1 DVQSQPKIFKKK
13 KKKNPSHHFFFLKKK
28 YFFFHIEAQHAV
40 TRFIKGFASQTVP
53 KCVPFWNTREK
64 TTLSNP
70 ITSRTA
76 WIPQTAL
83 TGEGIIGIDITF
95 PPIGTVLA

>member
-1 DVQSQPKIFKKK
+1 MLFQNETV
-13 KKKNPSHHFFFLKKK
+13 
-28 YFFFHIEAQHAV
+28 FHIETQHAV
-40 TRFIKGFASQTVP
+40 TRFIKGSESQTASKYVS
-53 KCVPFWNTREK
+53 FWNTRQK

-95 PPIGTVLA
+95 PPIGTVLAYLSYEV